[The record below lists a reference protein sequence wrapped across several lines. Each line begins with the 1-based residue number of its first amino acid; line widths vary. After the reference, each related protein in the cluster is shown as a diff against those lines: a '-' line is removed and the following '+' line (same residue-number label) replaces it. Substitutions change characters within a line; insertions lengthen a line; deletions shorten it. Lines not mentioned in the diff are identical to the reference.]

1 MQVRIPTRDCRAAVG
16 AALVALEAK
25 VAKDRQTIWDRS
37 FNSLKEGAVHNGLV
51 MGPGREQEMREMV
64 DRDIEHMMKSHPG
77 VEVAQQLT
85 NYIDMLAYHKGDDVV
100 LDDGDFFLLKPH
112 LPAAAENKEAA

>member
-1 MQVRIPTRDCRAAVG
+1 MQVRISTRDCRVAVG

-37 FNSLKEGAVHNGLV
+37 FNSLKEGAIHNGLV
-51 MGPGREQEMREMV
+51 MGPAREQEMREMT

-77 VEVAQQLT
+77 VEVAQQLA
-85 NYIDMLAYHKGDDVV
+85 NYVDMLAYHKGDEVV
-100 LDDGDFFLLKPH
+100 LDDGDFSLLQPY
-112 LPAAAENKEAA
+112 LPAAEKQEAA